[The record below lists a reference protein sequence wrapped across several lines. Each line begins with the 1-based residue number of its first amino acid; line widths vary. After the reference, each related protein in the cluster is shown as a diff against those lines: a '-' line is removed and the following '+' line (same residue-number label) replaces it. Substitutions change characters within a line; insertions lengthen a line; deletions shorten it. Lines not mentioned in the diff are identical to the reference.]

1 VIPAGSSAL
10 ITGASGGI
18 GEQFAR
24 QLANRNVNLVLV
36 SRRKKRLNALA
47 DELER
52 THPGLSATV
61 VAADLSTSD
70 APATVTDKLEQAGI
84 TVDLLINNAGV
95 GSLRRFVD
103 EDRQAVLREIQLNCV
118 SLVALTSRLL
128 PGMLSRN
135 RGGVINLASTAAF
148 QPIPTMALYAA
159 SKAFVLSFTEAL
171 WGETKHSAVRILALC
186 PGPTET
192 QFFHKASAGEQF
204 LTRGR
209 QTPDR
214 VVAAALHAYE
224 SDRGPTFIPGITSRM
239 LASGY
244 RFLPRHVM
252 VRIAER
258 NLRSA

>member
-1 VIPAGSSAL
+1 MIEAGSTAL

-24 QLANRNVNLVLV
+24 QLATRNVNLVLV
-36 SRRKKRLNALA
+36 ARSEERLNALA

-52 THPGLSATV
+52 AHPGLSATV

-70 APATVTDKLEQAGI
+70 SPAAVMDKLEHAGI

-95 GSLRRFVD
+95 GSLRRFAD
-103 EDRQAVLREIQLNCV
+103 EDREAVLREIQLNCV
-118 SLVALTSRLL
+118 SLVALTSMVL
-128 PGMLSRN
+128 PGMLARN

-148 QPIPTMALYAA
+148 QPIPTMAVYAA

-171 WGETKHSAVRILALC
+171 WAETTHSEVRILALC

-192 QFFHKASAGEQF
+192 RFFQTASAEKQF
-204 LTRGR
+204 LTRRR
-209 QTPDR
+209 QTPDS
-214 VVAAALHAYE
+214 VVAAVLQAYE
-224 SDRGPTFIPGITSRM
+224 SGRAPSFIPGITNRM

-244 RFLPRHVM
+244 RFVPRRVM

-258 NLRSA
+258 NVRPT